1 MIKFFSDKVSYFF
14 SSKQI
19 INENDLEICSY
30 GLQILFSLCI
40 NTTISLLIGLLLN
53 KIIYTI
59 IFLISFCSMRQFSG
73 GFHAKS
79 NRLCIITF
87 ISIFSLSMFFGIEL
101 NKLNTLSIYVMLI
114 STLSFLCIYLLAPV
128 CHVNNPLNKNRYK
141 KNKFFSRAISVILF
155 IIILAG
161 CIYTSIYNYIIYI
174 SLALFWVSLLLI
186 IQIAINIK
194 NKEL

>member
-1 MIKFFSDKVSYFF
+1 MIKFFSDKISYFF

-40 NTTISLLIGLLLN
+40 NTAISLLIGLLLN

-59 IFLISFCSMRQFSG
+59 IFLVSFCSIRQFSG

-79 NRLCIITF
+79 NKVCIITF
-87 ISIFSLSMFFGIEL
+87 ISIFSLSMFLGIKL
-101 NKLNTLSIYVMLI
+101 NKLNNLPIYVMLI

-128 CHVNNPLNKNRYK
+128 CHINNPLDKNRYK
-141 KNKFFSRAISVILF
+141 KNKFFSRVISVVLL
-155 IIILAG
+155 IIIFIG
-161 CIYTSIYNYIIYI
+161 CIYNTFYNYIIYI

-186 IQIAINIK
+186 IQISINIK
-194 NKEL
+194 NKEV

>member
-30 GLQILFSLCI
+30 GLQIIFSLCI

-59 IFLISFCSMRQFSG
+59 IFLVSFCSIRQFSG

-87 ISIFSLSMFFGIEL
+87 TSIFSLSMVFGIEL
-101 NKLNTLSIYVMLI
+101 NKLNTFPIYVMLI

-141 KNKFFSRAISVILF
+141 KNKFFSRVISIILF
-155 IIILAG
+155 IIILIG
-161 CIYTSIYNYIIYI
+161 CVYTFIYNYIIYI

-186 IQIAINIK
+186 IQISINIK

>member
-101 NKLNTLSIYVMLI
+101 NKLNTLSIYVMLV

-128 CHVNNPLNKNRYK
+128 CHINNPLNKNRYK
-141 KNKFFSRAISVILF
+141 KNKFFSRVISVILF
-155 IIILAG
+155 IIILMG

-186 IQIAINIK
+186 IQISINIK

>member
-30 GLQILFSLCI
+30 GLQIIFSLCI

-59 IFLISFCSMRQFSG
+59 IFLVSFCSIRQFSG

-87 ISIFSLSMFFGIEL
+87 TSIFSLSMVFGIEL
-101 NKLNTLSIYVMLI
+101 NKLNTFPIYVMLI

-141 KNKFFSRAISVILF
+141 KNKFFSRVISIILF
-155 IIILAG
+155 IIILIG
-161 CIYTSIYNYIIYI
+161 CVYTFIYNYIIYI

-186 IQIAINIK
+186 IQIFINIK

>member
-1 MIKFFSDKVSYFF
+1 MIKFFSDKISYFF

-59 IFLISFCSMRQFSG
+59 IFLVSFCSIRQFSG

-79 NRLCIITF
+79 NKVCIITF
-87 ISIFSLSMFFGIEL
+87 ISIFSLSMFLGIKL
-101 NKLNTLSIYVMLI
+101 NKLNNLPIYVMLI

-128 CHVNNPLNKNRYK
+128 CHINNPLDKNRYK
-141 KNKFFSRAISVILF
+141 KNKFFSRVISVVLL
-155 IIILAG
+155 IIIFIG
-161 CIYTSIYNYIIYI
+161 CIYNTFYNYIIYI

-186 IQIAINIK
+186 IQISINIK
-194 NKEL
+194 NKEV

>member
-1 MIKFFSDKVSYFF
+1 MIKFFSDKISYFF

-59 IFLISFCSMRQFSG
+59 IFLVSFCSIRQFSG

-79 NRLCIITF
+79 NKVCIITF
-87 ISIFSLSMFFGIEL
+87 ISIFSLSMFLGIKL
-101 NKLNTLSIYVMLI
+101 NKLNNLPIYVMLI
-114 STLSFLCIYLLAPV
+114 SSLSFLCIYLLAPV
-128 CHVNNPLNKNRYK
+128 CHINNPLDKNRYK
-141 KNKFFSRAISVILF
+141 KNKFFSRVISVVLL
-155 IIILAG
+155 IIIFIG
-161 CIYTSIYNYIIYI
+161 CIYNTFYNYIIYI

-186 IQIAINIK
+186 IQISINIK
-194 NKEL
+194 NKEV

>member
-30 GLQILFSLCI
+30 GLQILFSICI

-59 IFLISFCSMRQFSG
+59 IFLVSFCSMRQFSG

-87 ISIFSLSMFFGIEL
+87 ISIFSLSMVFGIEL
-101 NKLNTLSIYVMLI
+101 NKLNTLPIYVMLI

-128 CHVNNPLNKNRYK
+128 CHINNPLNKNRYK
-141 KNKFFSRAISVILF
+141 KNKFFSRVISVILF
-155 IIILAG
+155 TIILMG
-161 CIYTSIYNYIIYI
+161 CVYTSIYNYIIYI
-174 SLALFWVSLLLI
+174 SLALFWVSLLLV
-186 IQIAINIK
+186 IQISINIK